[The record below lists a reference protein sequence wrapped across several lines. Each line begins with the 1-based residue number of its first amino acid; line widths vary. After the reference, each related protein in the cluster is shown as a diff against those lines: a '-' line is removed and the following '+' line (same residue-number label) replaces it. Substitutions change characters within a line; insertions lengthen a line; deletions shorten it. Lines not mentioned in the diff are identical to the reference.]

1 MTIKRSIFTI
11 ISICIVYATF
21 VNVSEGIEINPTREQ
36 MDKAINY
43 GRTNYKEI
51 FQAEYIVPAT
61 FGNWPS
67 FGSGLIK
74 SKLVHVAVL
83 SAMRTRG
90 RKPITEEKVQEVMQG
105 KDLII
110 SYRGGADVYKIKL
123 IQGTKTIESK
133 EMIKPDLKEKDPDKH
148 TLFIEVS
155 FPYSELDPNAKTT
168 VIIEMDFGTKK
179 YDVDF
184 SNIH

>member
-11 ISICIVYATF
+11 ISIFIVYATF
-21 VNVSEGIEINPTREQ
+21 VNVSEGIGINPTRKQVDE
-36 MDKAINY
+36 AISY

-74 SKLVHVAVL
+74 SKLVHIAVL
-83 SAMRTRG
+83 SAMKTRG
-90 RKPITEEKVQEVMQG
+90 RKQMTEEEVQEVIQG
-105 KDLII
+105 KNLTI

-123 IQGTKTIESK
+123 IQGTKIIEPK
-133 EMIKPDLKEKDPDKH
+133 EMIRPDMKDKDPDKH
-148 TLFIEVS
+148 TLFIVAS
-155 FPYSELDPNAKTT
+155 FPYSKLDPNAKTT
-168 VIIEMDFGTKK
+168 IIIEMDFGTKK
-179 YDVDF
+179 FEVDF
-184 SNIH
+184 SKIY